1 MKLCPLCEA
10 EYEDDVVRCPS
21 DNETLVYL
29 RDEED
34 NLVGSVLNGRYR
46 LVEKIGE
53 GGMGS
58 VYRGIQE
65 PVERPVAIKVLR
77 SDLASNKEVV
87 RRFFNEAR
95 VVSRLRHP
103 NTVTLYDFGQSAA
116 GDLYIAMEYLTGKG
130 LATHISEGQLTLPE
144 VLEITDQIC
153 QSLEEAHNSGIVH
166 RDLKPDNIFI
176 DRVGS
181 GNIVKVLDFGIAK
194 VSHSS
199 DNLTKTGTIF
209 GTPAYMSPEQAQG
222 HHIDTRSD
230 IYTLGIVIYE
240 MLAGEP
246 PFIAD
251 NPMQV
256 ALRQVTATP
265 RPIMDMSRLRP
276 LPLKLSGLVMA
287 MLEKDTSHRPQ
298 TVSEVRRA
306 ILEVA
311 EDQPGAQV
319 QGYTQEAPA
328 VALAEPTDTFP
339 EAWRG
344 QTVLDTTGEHLNE
357 TEPTA
362 VDIDDEVE
370 AARIAVAPTVVD
382 IDKNADTK
390 LLTVMP
396 SIPQQVIKVRPPA
409 RAPAVSAVLNTDEA
423 IRLVRKRKAPRIA
436 AALAV
441 LSIVGLIAAV
451 VIKNRAENASLD
463 PAPTEAAL
471 QDEDEQETEDESQP
485 ETTPEPE
492 VVVADPVETP
502 PVGDQ
507 AAELADLDS
516 PSSDE
521 APSIDGETAVD
532 QSDTTPEVAVQTT
545 DEPTPDPEPV
555 VREPRSRRDRTARQT
570 TPPETRRDDP
580 VERVPEPPVVV
591 EVVAPVVVE
600 VVDDDT
606 DVDAESEERARPVL
620 LAPILTGN

>member
-29 RDEED
+29 RDQED
-34 NLVGSVLNGRYR
+34 NLVGEVLNGRYR

-116 GDLYIAMEYLTGKG
+116 GDLYIAMEFLTGKCLG
-130 LATHISEGQLTLPE
+130 THISEGQLTLPE
-144 VLEITDQIC
+144 VLEIVDQVC

-194 VSHSS
+194 VTHSS

-230 IYTLGIVIYE
+230 IYTLGIVLYE

-246 PFIAD
+246 PFVAE

-256 ALRQVTATP
+256 ALRQVTTAP

-276 LPLKLSGLVMA
+276 LPLKLSGLVIA
-287 MLEKDTSHRPQ
+287 MLEKEASQRP
-298 TVSEVRRA
+298 V
-306 ILEVA
+306 
-311 EDQPGAQV
+311 
-319 QGYTQEAPA
+319 
-328 VALAEPTDTFP
+328 
-339 EAWRG
+339 
-344 QTVLDTTGEHLNE
+344 
-357 TEPTA
+357 
-362 VDIDDEVE
+362 
-370 AARIAVAPTVVD
+370 AARSCRRPTGNSGASILARGASGRPRGANRHLPRGVA
-382 IDKNADTK
+382 
-390 LLTVMP
+390 
-396 SIPQQVIKVRPPA
+396 R
-409 RAPAVSAVLNTDEA
+409 
-423 IRLVRKRKAPRIA
+423 
-436 AALAV
+436 
-441 LSIVGLIAAV
+441 
-451 VIKNRAENASLD
+451 
-463 PAPTEAAL
+463 
-471 QDEDEQETEDESQP
+471 
-485 ETTPEPE
+485 
-492 VVVADPVETP
+492 
-502 PVGDQ
+502 
-507 AAELADLDS
+507 
-516 PSSDE
+516 
-521 APSIDGETAVD
+521 
-532 QSDTTPEVAVQTT
+532 
-545 DEPTPDPEPV
+545 
-555 VREPRSRRDRTARQT
+555 
-570 TPPETRRDDP
+570 
-580 VERVPEPPVVV
+580 
-591 EVVAPVVVE
+591 
-600 VVDDDT
+600 T
-606 DVDAESEERARPVL
+606 DVP
-620 LAPILTGN
+620 GHNW